1 MEIDNYDKADIIQ
14 RALKNYKFNLIQLK
28 LIKDRIETDDIGHP
42 EGSAGISIIHR
53 EDSKILPTRATDFD
67 LKISVKIIDHTII
80 MIYNEMA
87 ELTEQFDEL

>member
-14 RALKNYKFNLIQLK
+14 GALKNYKFNLIQLK
-28 LIKDRIETDDIGHP
+28 LIKDRIETDDIGHS
-42 EGSAGISIIHR
+42 EGCAGISIIHR
-53 EDSKILPTRATDFD
+53 EDSGILPIRATDFD